1 MMVSNR
7 NLLFQGSIFR
17 FHVCFGGCMMNFWR
31 EYHKRAWFV
40 LRPWTM
46 DDYMDHGW
54 LYGPWMT
61 IWTMDDYG
69 TCGKYRHPSSRNFC
83 FRVRKW
89 RFVSKIIYI
98 YGYNISYHVHKSTFS
113 HLISLLSSKYAK
125 KSMHLSLLVL
135 YTTASINNL
144 RTCAVP
150 HVLQNSKP
158 WDHGRMF
165 FW

>member
-1 MMVSNR
+1 MVPVENIVIHHPETSVS
-7 NLLFQGSIFR
+7 GSENEGSCPR
-17 FHVCFGGCMMNFWR
+17 S
-31 EYHKRAWFV
+31 Y
-40 LRPWTM
+40 
-46 DDYMDHGW
+46 
-54 LYGPWMT
+54 
-61 IWTMDDYG
+61 
-69 TCGKYRHPSSRNFC
+69 
-83 FRVRKW
+83 
-89 RFVSKIIYI
+89 IYI